1 MTLSDLIFRTLCF
14 KIKFFIINATQKVV
28 FWTLVQHVR
37 KVAHSLFF
45 PESGEIRYFLEI
57 EAKYAKNFF
66 VVEDFEP
73 QTIDYKLA
81 PLLTQPWRL
90 GRIRHEIN
98 ESYSA
103 VSFRPFKDDS
113 WGYY

>member
-1 MTLSDLIFRTLCF
+1 MTFSDLIFRTLCF

-45 PESGEIRYFLEI
+45 PESGKIESFLEI

-81 PLLTQPWRL
+81 PLLTQPWKL

-103 VSFRPFKDDS
+103 VSCRPFKNNF
-113 WGYY
+113 GEFY